1 MSAWQQMSERFRGL
15 KDREKYMTFFGSL
28 LLVLWLFFI
37 QFIDP
42 LIQDLTKTKAQILAS
57 TKSMQQQASIL
68 ESLQQQKD
76 VNLDASYAKEIEEL
90 QRQEIDLQE
99 QVSKLTS
106 YFVGSERMALVLQD
120 VLKSSHKVK
129 IKSVVANPPVPLTF
143 ADQGS
148 DNKAVIYQHSTL
160 VVLSGDFF
168 ALSAVLSELD
178 NLKWSLGWQSLDY
191 KVSNYPAAELTLHL
205 LTVSDNESYIKL

>member
-15 KDREKYMTFFGSL
+15 KDREKYMVFFGSL
-28 LLVLWLFFI
+28 LLVFWLFFSQI
-37 QFIDP
+37 IAP
-42 LIQDLTKTKAQILAS
+42 IVQDLTKAEKQLAAVI
-57 TKSMQQQASIL
+57 KSQKQQLSIL
-68 ESLQQQKD
+68 DSLQQQAN
-76 VNLDASYAKEIEEL
+76 VNLDASYAREVEEL
-90 QRQEIDLQE
+90 QRQELDLQE
-99 QVSKLTS
+99 QVSSLTS
-106 YFVGSERMALVLQD
+106 YFVGSERMAQVLQD
-120 VLKSSHKVK
+120 VLKSSNNVK
-129 IKSVVANPPVPLTF
+129 IKSVMANPPVPLTF

-168 ALSAVLSELD
+168 ALSSVLRELD

-191 KVSNYPAAELTLHL
+191 KVSDYPSAELTLHL

>member
-1 MSAWQQMSERFRGL
+1 MSAWQQMSERFRSL
-15 KDREKYMTFFGSL
+15 KEREKYMTFVGSL
-28 LLVLWLFFI
+28 LLVFWLFFI
-37 QFIDP
+37 QILDP
-42 LIQDLTKTKAQILAS
+42 IVQDLNKAKTQLVTATKSQQQQDSILAS
-57 TKSMQQQASIL
+57 LHQQ
-68 ESLQQQKD
+68 EVVD
-76 VNLDASYAKEIEEL
+76 LDANYAREVEEL
-90 QRQEIDLQE
+90 QKQDLQLQE

-120 VLKSSHKVK
+120 VLKSSNNVK

-168 ALSAVLSELD
+168 ALSTVLRELD
-178 NLKWSLGWQSLDY
+178 SLKWSLGWQSIDY
-191 KVSNYPAAELTLHL
+191 KVSEYPSAELTLHL

>member
-1 MSAWQQMSERFRGL
+1 MSAWQQMTERFRSL
-15 KDREKYMTFFGSL
+15 KEREKYMTFVGSL
-28 LLVLWLFFI
+28 LLVFWLFFI
-37 QFIDP
+37 QILDP
-42 LIQDLTKTKAQILAS
+42 LVQDLIKAKTQLIAA
-57 TKSMQQQASIL
+57 TKSQQQQASIL
-68 ESLQQQKD
+68 TNLHQQAGID
-76 VNLDASYAKEIEEL
+76 LDANYAREVEEL
-90 QRQEIDLQE
+90 QKQELQLQE
-99 QVSKLTS
+99 QVSRLTS

-120 VLKSSHKVK
+120 VLKSSNKVK

-168 ALSAVLSELD
+168 ALSTVLRELD
-178 NLKWSLGWQSLDY
+178 NLKWSLGWQSIDY
-191 KVSNYPAAELTLHL
+191 KVSEYPSAELTLHL

>member
-1 MSAWQQMSERFRGL
+1 MSSWQQMSERFRDL

-28 LLVLWLFFI
+28 LLMLWLFFV
-37 QFIDP
+37 QFIEP
-42 LIQDLTKTKAQILAS
+42 QIQDLTKTKAQFLAGTTS
-57 TKSMQQQASIL
+57 LQQQARIL
-68 ESLQQQKD
+68 ESLQQQKG
-76 VNLDASYAKEIEEL
+76 VNLDASYTKEIEQL
-90 QRQEIDLQE
+90 QRQELELQE

-168 ALSAVLSELD
+168 ALSAVLRELD

-191 KVSNYPAAELTLHL
+191 KVSDYPSADLTLHL

>member
-15 KDREKYMTFFGSL
+15 KDREKYMVFFGSL
-28 LLVLWLFFI
+28 LLVFWLFSSQI
-37 QFIDP
+37 IAP
-42 LIQDLTKTKAQILAS
+42 IVQDLTKAEKQLAAVI
-57 TKSMQQQASIL
+57 KSQKQQLSIL
-68 ESLQQQKD
+68 DSLQQQAN
-76 VNLDASYAKEIEEL
+76 VNLDASYAREVEEL
-90 QRQEIDLQE
+90 QRQELDLQE
-99 QVSKLTS
+99 QVSSLTS
-106 YFVGSERMALVLQD
+106 YFVGSERMAQVLQD
-120 VLKSSHKVK
+120 VLKSSNNVK
-129 IKSVVANPPVPLTF
+129 IKSVMANPPVPLTF

-168 ALSAVLSELD
+168 ALSSVLRELD

-191 KVSNYPAAELTLHL
+191 KVSDYPSAELTLHL